1 MYKTVR
7 QAMSILQ
14 YFSVENTDNGKPAE
28 KITLPSREEAGV
40 STTEYRC
47 GSRNCADKRRRTTY
61 HERDKVKIAKYA
73 NTYGVASAIK
83 FFQRDFPKLTESTVR
98 PWLKKYRAGLQKSSS
113 GALPVI
119 STKRGRPSLLP
130 DEIDKKLRVFI
141 NNTRKAGGTV
151 NKNVVYGVLMGL
163 IKSDL
168 ARYGRY
174 LDFVITEGWLQSL

>member
-1 MYKTVR
+1 MYKTVH

-14 YFSVENTDNGKPAE
+14 YFSVENADIGRPAE

-40 STTEYRC
+40 SSTEYD
-47 GSRNCADKRRRTTY
+47 NIVAEVEIVPNKRRRTTY
-61 HERDKVKIAKYA
+61 HVRDKVKIAKYA

-119 STKRGRPSLLP
+119 STKRGRPLL
-130 DEIDKKLRVFI
+130 LRM
-141 NNTRKAGGTV
+141 K
-151 NKNVVYGVLMGL
+151 L
-163 IKSDL
+163 IKNFACLSTIRGKQEVRSTNMWFM
-168 ARYGRY
+168 A
-174 LDFVITEGWLQSL
+174 F

>member
-1 MYKTVR
+1 
-7 QAMSILQ
+7 MSISQ
-14 YFSVENTDNGKPAE
+14 YFSVENTDIGRPAE

-40 STTEYRC
+40 SSTEYD
-47 GSRNCADKRRRTTY
+47 NIVAEVEIVPNKRRRTTY

-119 STKRGRPSLLP
+119 RTLRLANTNNERRMSDARDLGRGVVRVRVRFVLSLS
-130 DEIDKKLRVFI
+130 
-141 NNTRKAGGTV
+141 
-151 NKNVVYGVLMGL
+151 VVRQLTTTGFEEFHVL
-163 IKSDL
+163 I
-168 ARYGRY
+168 R
-174 LDFVITEGWLQSL
+174 T